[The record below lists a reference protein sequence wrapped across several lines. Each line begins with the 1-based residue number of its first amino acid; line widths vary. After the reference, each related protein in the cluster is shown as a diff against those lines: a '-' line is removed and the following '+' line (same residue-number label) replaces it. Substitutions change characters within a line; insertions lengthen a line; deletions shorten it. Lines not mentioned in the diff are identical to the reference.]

1 MPDWKDR
8 TFPERSLPRPLEGS
22 PRARDSTGVLHTWSA
37 TTATSPLSR
46 FIEDVVVLA
55 PVAGRA
61 RYERLPDGRT
71 TVVFRVIEEGRSG
84 DVCVVGPRMR
94 ALVKDAGGVARAIVL
109 PFKPGWSTA
118 LLGVAA
124 NALTDRVVPLEDIW
138 GRPGS
143 ELCRELLATRSLPEV
158 LTRVSRA
165 FARRSSEAFEPSSAR
180 LARRAVQLFEGGEA
194 RVERVAE
201 QLGVTARHLRRTFT
215 ESVGIG
221 PKDFART
228 VRLRRAVRMAATSK
242 DWARIAADAG
252 YYDQAHLITDFR
264 ELVGVTPGSFL
275 KRRVGA
281 AAAEV
286 ALRD

>member
-1 MPDWKDR
+1 M
-8 TFPERSLPRPLEGS
+8 LHPL
-22 PRARDSTGVLHTWSA
+22 SA
-37 TTATSPLSR
+37 TAAKSPLSR
-46 FIEDVVVLA
+46 FLEDVLVLV
-55 PVAGRA
+55 PSAGRG

-71 TVVFRVIEEGRSG
+71 TMVFRVLEEGRSG

-94 ALVKDAGGVARAIVL
+94 ALFKAGGGVAQAIIL
-109 PFKPGWSTA
+109 QFKPGWSTA

-143 ELCRELLATRSLPEV
+143 ELCDALLATRSLPEV
-158 LTRVSRA
+158 LERVSRA
-165 FARRSSEAFEPSSAR
+165 IALRSRDNFETSSAR
-180 LARRAVQLFEGGEA
+180 LARRAVHLFEGGEA

-201 QLGVTARHLRRTFT
+201 QLGVTARHLRRSFT
-215 ESVGIG
+215 ECVGIG

-228 VRLRRAVRMAATSK
+228 VRLRRAVRLAATSR

-264 ELVGVTPGSFL
+264 ELVGLTPGTFL
-275 KRRVGA
+275 KRAGSA
-281 AAAEV
+281 AAAVE
-286 ALRD
+286 LRD

>member
-1 MPDWKDR
+1 M
-8 TFPERSLPRPLEGS
+8 
-22 PRARDSTGVLHTWSA
+22 LHTLSA
-37 TTATSPLSR
+37 TAATSPLSR
-46 FIEDVVVLA
+46 FIEDVLVLVPA
-55 PVAGRA
+55 AGRA

-71 TVVFRVIEEGRSG
+71 TVVFRVLEEGRSG

-94 ALVKDAGGVARAIVL
+94 ALFKDGGGVARAIVL
-109 PFKPGWSTA
+109 QLKPGWSTA

-143 ELCRELLATRSLPEV
+143 ELCDALLATRSLPEV
-158 LTRVSRA
+158 LERVSSAIALRT
-165 FARRSSEAFEPSSAR
+165 SDSFETSSAR
-180 LARRAVQLFEGGEA
+180 LARRAVHLFEAGEA

-215 ESVGIG
+215 ECVGIG

-264 ELVGVTPGSFL
+264 ELVGLTPGTFL
-275 KRRVGA
+275 KRRVDSGE
-281 AAAEV
+281 AEV
-286 ALRD
+286 GLRD